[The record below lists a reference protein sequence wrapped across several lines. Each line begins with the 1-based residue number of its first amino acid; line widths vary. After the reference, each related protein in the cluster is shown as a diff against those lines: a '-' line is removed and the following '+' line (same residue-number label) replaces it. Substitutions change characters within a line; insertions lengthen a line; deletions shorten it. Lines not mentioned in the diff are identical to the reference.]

1 MNKKHF
7 DKQKFWND
15 LSALKKESSIKI
27 SKKPH
32 SRSAKRIT
40 ILISAAYLANGGS
53 VHWVQCLESAF
64 YRQCK
69 AKRLDCDRLEMEDNW
84 QSYACRRTKGPGSQ
98 HHGKKM
104 KSNEFDEWNICTTDK
119 NSPKA
124 ELFANILTDYLAMEE
139 CYDDQEL
146 PGSCERERASADSRH
161 QKRFVKKAQEA
172 RFAARESV
180 KNQQD
185 LHCR

>member
-7 DKQKFWND
+7 DKQNFWND

-53 VHWVQCLESAF
+53 VHWVQCLEPVL

-69 AKRLDCDRLEMEDNW
+69 AKRLDCDRLGMEDNW
-84 QSYACRRTKGPGSQ
+84 QSYTCRRKKGSGSQ
-98 HHGKKM
+98 NCGKKM
-104 KSNEFDEWNICTTDK
+104 TSNEFDEWAICTTETS
-119 NSPKA
+119 SPNA
-124 ELFANILTDYLAMEE
+124 EQFANILTDYLALEE
-139 CYDDQEL
+139 HYDEQEL
-146 PGSCERERASADSRH
+146 PGSSERERASADSRH
-161 QKRFVKKAQEA
+161 QKRFVKTAQEA